1 MSRADRLNV
10 NRPFPYC
17 LYKENLLINVGF
29 LIDKR
34 IFNRY
39 TASQRRRHMAYEY
52 GSTDLDIRN
61 PFKQVGLVQAI
72 RGGVVS
78 IMGIY
83 ALLSVKGLVS
93 TNQKIQGWLMLAAG
107 VVLLTAGLT
116 ALGRG
121 IFQIMRFFVGRGVP
135 TSLSKNMAKSE
146 AHTVEN
152 DVAYTAQQ
160 IEQMLQGRKNLTFI
174 EPTDW
179 FSRMIHTLF
188 PKLIL
193 MPYTYRN
200 MAQRVVRALA
210 MTLIGFLCF
219 GLTWFSGTTGLSTI
233 SKTPIL
239 DWVALALTLYLIY
252 TWLSIRKPLE
262 RSLQQNTDV
271 TGVKGLVF
279 YITVAILLPFG
290 LLYVHDEVQKLPK
303 LHMDPNLFI
312 PVICVL
318 AVFVAAAFF
327 FLLFQR
333 MNQIDP
339 KTEVSELRDNW
350 QESIHPQ
357 EIFINFESIVMANR
371 RYKEV
376 PNRVYREFDARL
388 FEEGS
393 NDKGHFKGEVIQE
406 TQPVFRPVEQGVGFS
421 VVRMALTIAGHVL
434 LALAAYW
441 LYRTVGNLEGFEALK
456 KGAEMDAKI
465 MGSVGI
471 LIMGLILWTFGSI
484 MANFA
489 LAFWA
494 EMQFESLLVY
504 FKCQGTYTASKLST
518 GTSIYDSTRSE
529 NTVVRS
535 SLTPWLIACRVV
547 TCSFAGF
554 GMKNLE
560 YARHI
565 IEMHKS
571 DTDLAT
577 IVAEIREFIRS
588 RQAIAG
594 IGNEKDLESASQ
606 IYQMNAQTRVG
617 YAKAEATGRIE
628 GMKPQNYIPDNT
640 GDDNP

>member
-1 MSRADRLNV
+1 VTFFDDKTFITLYNALGKGRGGAR
-10 NRPFPYC
+10 RP
-17 LYKENLLINVGF
+17 ENEGGV
-29 LIDKR
+29 
-34 IFNRY
+34 
-39 TASQRRRHMAYEY
+39 MAYEY

-61 PFKQVGLVQAI
+61 PFKQTGLIQAVRGGLV
-72 RGGVVS
+72 S
-78 IMGIY
+78 
-83 ALLSVKGLVS
+83 LLGLYSLLEVKGLVE
-93 TNQKIQGWLMLAAG
+93 TGEKAQGWLTLAVGVILLAG
-107 VVLLTAGLT
+107 GLT
-116 ALGRG
+116 SLGRG

-135 TSLSKNMAKSE
+135 TSLARNMAKSE

-152 DVAYTAQQ
+152 EVAYTSQQ
-160 IEQMLQGRKNLTFI
+160 LEQMLQGRKNLTFI

-200 MAQRVVRALA
+200 MAQRMVRALA
-210 MTLIGFLCF
+210 MTAIGFLCF

-239 DWVALALTLYLIY
+239 DWVALALTLYLLY
-252 TWLSIRKPLE
+252 TWFSIRKPLE
-262 RSLQQNTDV
+262 RSLQQHTDV
-271 TGVKGLVF
+271 AGVKELVA
-279 YITVAILLPFG
+279 YITCAILLPFV
-290 LLYVHDEVQKLPK
+290 LLYVHDEVTKLPK
-303 LHMDPNLFI
+303 LHINTDLYI
-312 PVICVL
+312 PVICLL
-318 AVFVAAAFF
+318 AVIAAAAFF
-327 FLLFQR
+327 FLLFKR

-350 QESIHPQ
+350 QESLHPQ

-371 RYKEV
+371 RYREI

-406 TQPVFRPVEQGVGFS
+406 TQPVFQETPHDAGFS
-421 VVRMALTIAGHVL
+421 LVRTALTIAGHVL
-434 LALAAYW
+434 LALAAFW
-441 LYRTVGNLEGFEALK
+441 LIRTVGNLEGLEALK
-456 KGAEMDAKI
+456 KGPEMDAKI

-489 LAFWA
+489 QAFWA

-535 SLTPWLIACRVV
+535 SLTPWLISCRVV
-547 TCSFAGF
+547 TCSFAGS

-560 YARHI
+560 HARHI
-565 IEMHKS
+565 IEMHKA
-571 DTDLAT
+571 DNDLSA
-577 IVAEIREFIRS
+577 IVNEIREFIRS

-617 YAKAEATGRIE
+617 YAKAEAGAIE
-628 GMKPQNYIPDNT
+628 GGPPRKVIPDQR
-640 GDDNP
+640 GDDTL

>member
-1 MSRADRLNV
+1 
-10 NRPFPYC
+10 
-17 LYKENLLINVGF
+17 
-29 LIDKR
+29 
-34 IFNRY
+34 
-39 TASQRRRHMAYEY
+39 MAYEY

-61 PFKQVGLVQAI
+61 PFKQAGLIQAI
-72 RGGVVS
+72 RGGIVS
-78 IMGIY
+78 ILGVY
-83 ALLSVKGLVS
+83 SLLMVKGLVE
-93 TNQKIQGWLMLAAG
+93 TNQKTQGWLTLAVG
-107 VVLLTAGLT
+107 VVLLAGGLT
-116 ALGRG
+116 SLGRG

-135 TSLSKNMAKSE
+135 TSLAKNMAKSE
-146 AHTVEN
+146 AHTVEK
-152 DVAYTAQQ
+152 DVAYTPQQ

-210 MTLIGFLCF
+210 MTIIGFLCF

-262 RSLQQNTDV
+262 RSLQQHTDV
-271 TGVKGLVF
+271 AGVKELVF
-279 YITVAILLPFG
+279 YITCAILLPFG
-290 LLYVHDEVQKLPK
+290 LLYVHDEVKKLPK
-303 LHMDPNLFI
+303 LHMDPNPFI
-312 PVICVL
+312 PAICLL
-318 AVFVAAAFF
+318 AVVVSAAFF
-327 FLLFQR
+327 FLLFKR

-350 QESIHPQ
+350 QESLHPQ

-371 RYKEV
+371 RYREV

-406 TQPVFRPVEQGVGFS
+406 TQPVFKEIPQDMGFAT
-421 VVRMALTIAGHVL
+421 VRTLLTIAGHIL
-434 LALAAYW
+434 LVLAAVW
-441 LYRTVGNLEGFEALK
+441 LFRTVGNLEGLDALK
-456 KGAEMDAKI
+456 KGPELEAKI

-560 YARHI
+560 FARHI
-565 IEMHKS
+565 IEMHKA
-571 DTDLAT
+571 DVDLNT
-577 IVAEIREFIRS
+577 IVTEIRDFIKT

-617 YAKAEATGRIE
+617 YAKAEAAGRIE
-628 GMKPQNYIPDNT
+628 GGLPRNVIPDHT
-640 GDDNP
+640 GEDNP

>member
-1 MSRADRLNV
+1 
-10 NRPFPYC
+10 
-17 LYKENLLINVGF
+17 
-29 LIDKR
+29 
-34 IFNRY
+34 
-39 TASQRRRHMAYEY
+39 MAYEY

-61 PFKQVGLVQAI
+61 PFKQVGLIQAI
-72 RGGVVS
+72 RGGIVS
-78 IMGIY
+78 IIGIY
-83 ALLSVKGLVS
+83 SLLLVKDLVQ
-93 TNQKIQGWLMLAAG
+93 TNHKIQGWLTLAVG
-107 VVLLTAGLT
+107 VILLTVGLT

-146 AHTVEN
+146 AHTVES
-152 DVAYTAQQ
+152 DVAYTSQQ

-174 EPTDW
+174 EPKDW

-200 MAQRVVRALA
+200 MAQRVVKALA
-210 MTLIGFLCF
+210 QTIIGFLCF
-219 GLTWFSGTTGLSTI
+219 GLTWFSGTTGLSDI

-239 DWVALALTLYLIY
+239 DWVALALALYLIY
-252 TWLSIRKPLE
+252 VWLSIRKPLE
-262 RSLQQNTDV
+262 RSLQQNTDT
-271 TGVKGLVF
+271 TGVKGLVI
-279 YITVAILLPFG
+279 YITAAILLPFG
-290 LLYVHDEVQKLPK
+290 LLYVHDKVQKLPK
-303 LHMDPNLFI
+303 LYMDPSLYI
-312 PVICVL
+312 PAICVFAL
-318 AVFVAAAFF
+318 IVAAAFF
-327 FLLFQR
+327 FLLFKR
-333 MNQIDP
+333 MNHIDP

-406 TQPVFRPVEQGVGFS
+406 TQPVFKEIPQTPGFS
-421 VVRMALTIAGHVL
+421 IVRTLLTISGHL
-434 LALAAYW
+434 LLVFAAYW
-441 LYRTVGNLEGFEALK
+441 LFRSVGNLEGLDTLK
-456 KGAEMDAKI
+456 KGAEMDAMI
-465 MGSVGI
+465 MGSVDI

-494 EMQFESLLVY
+494 EMQFESLIVY

-535 SLTPWLIACRVV
+535 SLTPWLIACRVM
-547 TCSFAGF
+547 TCSFSGS

-565 IEMHKS
+565 IEMHKA
-571 DTDLAT
+571 DTELST
-577 IVAEIREFIRS
+577 IVGEIRDFIKT
-588 RQAIAG
+588 RQSIAG
-594 IGNEKDLESASQ
+594 VGNERDLESASQ

-617 YAKAEATGRIE
+617 HARAAATGQIE
-628 GMKPQNYIPDNT
+628 GMGTQGLIPDHS
-640 GDDNP
+640 DDDKQ

>member
-1 MSRADRLNV
+1 
-10 NRPFPYC
+10 
-17 LYKENLLINVGF
+17 
-29 LIDKR
+29 
-34 IFNRY
+34 
-39 TASQRRRHMAYEY
+39 MAYEY

-61 PFKQVGLVQAI
+61 PFKQAGLIQAI
-72 RGGVVS
+72 RGGIVS
-78 IMGIY
+78 ILGVY
-83 ALLSVKGLVS
+83 SLLMVKGLVE
-93 TNQKIQGWLMLAAG
+93 TNQKTQGWLTLAVG
-107 VVLLTAGLT
+107 VVLLAGGLT
-116 ALGRG
+116 SLGRG

-135 TSLSKNMAKSE
+135 TSLAKNMAKSE
-146 AHTVEN
+146 AHTVEK
-152 DVAYTAQQ
+152 DVAYTPQQ

-239 DWVALALTLYLIY
+239 DWVALALTIYLIY

-262 RSLQQNTDV
+262 RSLQQHTDV
-271 TGVKGLVF
+271 AGVKELVF
-279 YITVAILLPFG
+279 YITCAILLPFG
-290 LLYVHDEVQKLPK
+290 LLYVHENVQKLPK
-303 LHMDPNLFI
+303 LYIESDLFI
-312 PVICVL
+312 PVICLL
-318 AVFVAAAFF
+318 AVIVAAAFF
-327 FLLFQR
+327 FMLFKR

-339 KTEVSELRDNW
+339 RTEVSELRDNW
-350 QESIHPQ
+350 QESLHPQ

-371 RYKEV
+371 RYREI

-406 TQPVFRPVEQGVGFS
+406 TQPVFKEIPADMGFAT
-421 VVRMALTIAGHVL
+421 VRTLLTIAGHIL
-434 LALAAYW
+434 LALAALW
-441 LYRTVGNLEGFEALK
+441 LYRTVGNLDGLESLK
-456 KGAEMDAKI
+456 KGAELDARI
-465 MGSVGI
+465 MGSAGI

-494 EMQFESLLVY
+494 EMQFDSLLVY

-535 SLTPWLIACRVV
+535 SLTPWFIVCRVV

-565 IEMHKS
+565 IEMHKADS
-571 DTDLAT
+571 DLGA
-577 IVAEIREFIRS
+577 IVSEIRDFIKT

-617 YAKAEATGRIE
+617 YAKAEAAGRIE
-628 GMKPQNYIPDNT
+628 GGLPRNVIPDHT